1 MNMTNPHMEQI
12 IESHQSW
19 GAQFRILINDQLSIG
34 AVGQARIDDAH
45 QCDLGQMLDRGAI
58 QFGNPMLL
66 GITRDL
72 HNTFHGIAA
81 LIVRSR
87 DDGADPKEIAQYLS
101 DLDQLSIQ
109 LIRLLRQATY
119 VSD

>member
-1 MNMTNPHMEQI
+1 MANPSMEQI
-12 IESHQSW
+12 IEYHQSW
-19 GAQFRILINDQLSIG
+19 GAQFRTLINDQLSIG
-34 AVGQARIDDAH
+34 AVGRAHIDDAH
-45 QCDLGQMLDRGAI
+45 VCYLGRKLDMGAVK
-58 QFGNPMLL
+58 FGNPMLL

-72 HNTFHGIAA
+72 HNTFHGVAA

-87 DDGADPKEIAQYLS
+87 DDGADPKDIEQYLS

-109 LIRLLRQATY
+109 LIRLLRQASY